1 MSGAFSDGDRFL
13 ARDSVTLS
21 EKHDDDDCDDVA
33 GGAVSSAP
41 MAVIPE
47 RASLRLGP
55 NPMLAAGP
63 LQLVLTL
70 ARAGR
75 TEVQV
80 YSLDGR
86 LVRELAAGERLPGMH
101 ALPWDGRDR
110 AGRAAPAGV
119 YLVRVRAPGLAMSKR
134 VVRVR

>member
-1 MSGAFSDGDRFL
+1 MLASGA
-13 ARDSVTLS
+13 
-21 EKHDDDDCDDVA
+21 
-33 GGAVSSAP
+33 
-41 MAVIPE
+41 
-47 RASLRLGP
+47 
-55 NPMLAAGP
+55 
-63 LQLVLTL
+63 LQLELTL

-86 LVRELAAGERLPGMH
+86 LVRELAGGERPPGVH
-101 ALPWDGRDR
+101 ALAWDGRDR

-119 YLVRVRAPGLAMSKR
+119 YLVRVRAPGLTMSKR